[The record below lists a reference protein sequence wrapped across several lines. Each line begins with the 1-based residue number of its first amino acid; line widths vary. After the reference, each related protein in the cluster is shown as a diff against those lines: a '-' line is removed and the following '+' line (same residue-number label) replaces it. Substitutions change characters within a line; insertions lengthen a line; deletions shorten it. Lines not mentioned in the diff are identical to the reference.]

1 MGEGRWWGNT
11 WWEKW
16 VKMSKPRI
24 LHFWLKYIASPQDT
38 DCRLRLTREI
48 CFTEWDSRWWYFG
61 EWGAGSWIRTHNMG
75 KEKSRWDASLMGHS
89 LNHLTSQIPQ
99 VGEIE
104 GPFLALGV
112 PKSNEKE
119 HGSPTT
125 YKIKVC
131 LNLLLNSKQGSTKG
145 CVWNTELSAS
155 LFRLLGL
162 QMGKLRPCRQKEA
175 GRGLI
180 WWLPNEPSSL
190 SPW

>member
-1 MGEGRWWGNT
+1 
-11 WWEKW
+11 
-16 VKMSKPRI
+16 MSKPRI

-38 DCRLRLTREI
+38 DCRLRLTRKI
-48 CFTEWDSRWWYFG
+48 CFTEWDSCWWYFG
-61 EWGAGSWIRTHNMG
+61 DWRVRGGVLNKNTKYGQR
-75 KEKSRWDASLMGHS
+75 KE
-89 LNHLTSQIPQ
+89 Q
-99 VGEIE
+99 VGCWSD
-104 GPFLALGV
+104 GPQSKPSNKSNTPSWRNRRPLLIPRG
-112 PKSNEKE
+112 PQSNEKE
-119 HGSPTT
+119 PGSPTT

-131 LNLLLNSKQGSTKG
+131 TNLLLNFKQGSTKG

-190 SPW
+190 SLC